1 MQTPGTYVN
10 QNVKWSNCVKFEGP
24 TLKMAS
30 GMLKMRK
37 WVTGSLCS
45 YLMSC
50 VLVFNNIH
58 RYVPIYLVSKIKWF
72 WKIFLSYCLHS
83 WWTDKRKDGKDG
95 RTSPY
100 RCTSCLKTEVS
111 YVSSFIAYTL
121 NQLSVGCA
129 GILYLIHVPWT
140 YLYIDAFVLE
150 FQSPNLVVFG
160 KVILWYCLLW

>member
-1 MQTPGTYVN
+1 MLTPGTYVN

-72 WKIFLSYCLHS
+72 WKIFIELLPAQLMDGQAERWERRADIAIPLYVLSKDGSIIRIIIYCLYIEPVIRWLRRYS
-83 WWTDKRKDGKDG
+83 LFNPR
-95 RTSPY
+95 
-100 RCTSCLKTEVS
+100 
-111 YVSSFIAYTL
+111 TL
-121 NQLSVGCA
+121 NVSVHWCICS
-129 GILYLIHVPWT
+129 GISIT
-140 YLYIDAFVLE
+140 
-150 FQSPNLVVFG
+150 QSSG
-160 KVILWYCLLW
+160 IR